1 LLSTNKNLSIMSTV
15 NAIINENKI
24 TAQTIQRLIKASVG
38 SAEVSAEVTMTNAVV
53 ASYTGGQITENGEVK
68 ASFNQYADGKMQ
80 ISADVEYFSQAQAI
94 LTPFMQK
101 MDAIALTMTEQP
113 ESVIEA

>member
-1 LLSTNKNLSIMSTV
+1 MSTV
-15 NAIINENKI
+15 NAIINENK
-24 TAQTIQRLIKASVG
+24 
-38 SAEVSAEVTMTNAVV
+38 
-53 ASYTGGQITENGEVK
+53 ITENGEVK

>member
-1 LLSTNKNLSIMSTV
+1 MSTV

-80 ISADVEYFSQAQAI
+80 ISADVEYFSQAI

>member
-1 LLSTNKNLSIMSTV
+1 MATV
-15 NAIINENKI
+15 NAIIQEDKI
-24 TAQTIQRLIKASVG
+24 TSQAIQRLVKASVG

-53 ASYTGGQITENGEVK
+53 TSYAGGQITENGEVK
-68 ASFNQYADGKMQ
+68 ASFNQYAGNEMT
-80 ISADVEYFSQAQAI
+80 ITAEVAYYSQAQAI

-113 ESVIEA
+113 ASAVEA

>member
-1 LLSTNKNLSIMSTV
+1 
-15 NAIINENKI
+15 
-24 TAQTIQRLIKASVG
+24 
-38 SAEVSAEVTMTNAVV
+38 
-53 ASYTGGQITENGEVK
+53 
-68 ASFNQYADGKMQ
+68 MQ

>member
-1 LLSTNKNLSIMSTV
+1 MSTV

-53 ASYTGGQITENGEVK
+53 ASYTGGQITEK
-68 ASFNQYADGKMQ
+68 SKRRSTSTRTARCR
-80 ISADVEYFSQAQAI
+80 SARMWSTSRRRRRSS
-94 LTPFMQK
+94 LRSCRRWTP
-101 MDAIALTMTEQP
+101 
-113 ESVIEA
+113 SR

>member
-1 LLSTNKNLSIMSTV
+1 MSTV

-53 ASYTGGQITENGEVK
+53 ASYTGGQITEN
-68 ASFNQYADGKMQ
+68 ADGKMQ

>member
-1 LLSTNKNLSIMSTV
+1 MSTV

-38 SAEVSAEVTMTNAVV
+38 SAEVSAEVTITNAVV

-68 ASFNQYADGKMQ
+68 ASFNQYAGGKMQ

>member
-1 LLSTNKNLSIMSTV
+1 MSTV

-80 ISADVEYFSQAQAI
+80 ISSQAQAI

>member
-1 LLSTNKNLSIMSTV
+1 MSTV

-53 ASYTGGQITENGEVK
+53 ASIHGRPDHRERRSQSVV
-68 ASFNQYADGKMQ
+68 QPVRWRPDADQRGCGVLLAGAGDPH
-80 ISADVEYFSQAQAI
+80 SVHAEDGRHRADNDRTA
-94 LTPFMQK
+94 
-101 MDAIALTMTEQP
+101 
-113 ESVIEA
+113 

>member
-1 LLSTNKNLSIMSTV
+1 MSTV

-68 ASFNQYADGKMQ
+68 ASFNQYAGGKMQ
-80 ISADVEYFSQAQAI
+80 ISGCGVLLAGAGDPHSVHAEDGRHRADDDRTA
-94 LTPFMQK
+94 
-101 MDAIALTMTEQP
+101 
-113 ESVIEA
+113 

>member
-1 LLSTNKNLSIMSTV
+1 MSTV

-68 ASFNQYADGKMQ
+68 ASFNQYADG
-80 ISADVEYFSQAQAI
+80 STSRRRRRSS
-94 LTPFMQK
+94 LRSCRRWTP
-101 MDAIALTMTEQP
+101 
-113 ESVIEA
+113 SR